1 MFALQAVKA
10 EVWFDGQKKDGKDML
25 FAIERDLRSC
35 LDLLFSAFV
44 AERFKTI
51 YECVLQNHGPKNITI
66 HNVIHMGSKYCQ
78 MCMYITVYASIH
90 YMYMYIYILLCNV
103 GVDKGCFRYSVT
115 LNNHFCFSGL
125 KKLHEAP
132 NRPRKAF
139 PPRSRSSK

>member
-1 MFALQAVKA
+1 MQAVKA

-90 YMYMYIYILLCNV
+90 YMYMYIYIYYCV
-103 GVDKGCFRYSVT
+103 M
-115 LNNHFCFSGL
+115 
-125 KKLHEAP
+125 
-132 NRPRKAF
+132 
-139 PPRSRSSK
+139 